1 MGGGVEGVYLTIVTA
16 ERKRASGR
24 LLSAQPCEL
33 TRRLLLCYPDAHEH
47 ASRSGEA
54 SPRRGGREGA
64 RGRVRRV
71 SASRHRAA
79 PGAGRRIHRARLGS
93 RDSIAEPPV
102 AGSGRIG
109 RESAQPGFWQ
119 DRKRAQALSREK
131 SGRELQIAQYE
142 RERQRLD
149 DAIALH
155 ELAEEAND
163 AATWEEA
170 KLALAEAVQGALRLE
185 LSRMLGGPQDHLNAI
200 VEINAGAG
208 GTESQDWALMLFRMY
223 TRYCE
228 RKGWEV
234 ELGDFQ
240 PGEEAGIKNA
250 SFIARGD
257 HAYGWL
263 KAELGVHR
271 LVRISPFDAN
281 ARRHTSFASV
291 FVYPEVDEDIDIDL
305 NPNDVRIDTFRASG
319 AGGQKVNKTDSA
331 IRMTHVPTGIV
342 VSMQNERSQHKNRDM
357 AWKVLKSRLYELEL
371 RKQQAERDRIE
382 ASKSDIS
389 FGSQIRNYVLAPYR
403 MVKDVRTGVESGNTD
418 AVLDGELDPF
428 ISAYLLGVRRKDRPG
443 SSEPEA

>member
-1 MGGGVEGVYLTIVTA
+1 MRSGRRFDID
-16 ERKRASGR
+16 RKRAR
-24 LLSAQPCEL
+24 VEL
-33 TRRLLLCYPDAHEH
+33 IE
-47 ASRSGEA
+47 
-54 SPRRGGREGA
+54 
-64 RGRVRRV
+64 
-71 SASRHRAA
+71 
-79 PGAGRRIHRARLGS
+79 
-93 RDSIAEPPV
+93 
-102 AGSGRIG
+102 
-109 RESAQPGFWQ
+109 RESVQPGFWDDQ
-119 DRKRAQALSREK
+119 KRAQALSKEK
-131 SGRELQIAQYE
+131 SGLELQLAQYE

-163 AATWEEA
+163 DSTREEA
-170 KLALAEAVQGALRLE
+170 KLAQAEAVRGAQRLE
-185 LSRMLGGPQDHLNAI
+185 LSRMPGGPQDHLNAI

-208 GTESQDWALMLFRMY
+208 GTESQDWAMMLLRMY

-234 ELGDFQ
+234 ELADFQ
-240 PGEEAGIKNA
+240 PGEEAGLKNA

-257 HAYGWL
+257 HAFGWL
-263 KAELGVHR
+263 KAEVGVHR
-271 LVRISPFDAN
+271 LVRISPFDSN

-291 FVYPEVDEDIDIDL
+291 FVYPEVDEDIDVDL

-331 IRMTHVPTGIV
+331 IRMTHLPTGIV

-371 RKQQAERDRIE
+371 RKQQAEREKIE

>member
-1 MGGGVEGVYLTIVTA
+1 LATQPGDDSLPTRTGFAVQRTAWRRCPRKWTSSPGASTRSGGRFDLD
-16 ERKRASGR
+16 RKRAR
-24 LLSAQPCEL
+24 VEL
-33 TRRLLLCYPDAHEH
+33 IE
-47 ASRSGEA
+47 
-54 SPRRGGREGA
+54 
-64 RGRVRRV
+64 
-71 SASRHRAA
+71 
-79 PGAGRRIHRARLGS
+79 
-93 RDSIAEPPV
+93 
-102 AGSGRIG
+102 
-109 RESAQPGFWQ
+109 RESVQPGFWEDQ
-119 DRKRAQALSREK
+119 KRAQALSREK
-131 SGRELQIAQYE
+131 SGLELQLAQYE
-142 RERQRLD
+142 RERQRLE
-149 DAIALH
+149 DAVALS

-163 AATWEEA
+163 EATRAEA
-170 KLALAEAVQGALRLE
+170 KTALAEAVLGAQRLE
-185 LSRMLGGPQDHLNAI
+185 LSKMLSGPQDHLNAI

-208 GTESQDWALMLFRMY
+208 GTESQDWAEMLQRMY

-234 ELGDFQ
+234 ELADFQ

-263 KAELGVHR
+263 KAEVGVHR

-305 NPNDVRIDTFRASG
+305 NPADVRIDTFRASG

-371 RKQQAERDRIE
+371 RKQQAERDKIE
-382 ASKSDIS
+382 ATKSDIS

-403 MVKDVRTGVESGNTD
+403 MVKDVRTGVESGNPD
-418 AVLDGELDPF
+418 AVLDGDLDPF

-443 SSEPEA
+443 SSEAEA